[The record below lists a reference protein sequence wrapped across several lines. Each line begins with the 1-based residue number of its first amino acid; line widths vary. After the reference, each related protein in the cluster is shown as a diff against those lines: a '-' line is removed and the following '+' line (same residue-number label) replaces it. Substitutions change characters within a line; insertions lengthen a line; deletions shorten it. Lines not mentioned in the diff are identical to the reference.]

1 MIGETTN
8 INVAHKLEQLAL
20 LYRKDLPS
28 ETMAKTLEKLFGY
41 EAETCRSQLRE
52 LKDDLADFETKY
64 KMASDYFFQC
74 FQKGQTDDNMDF
86 VEWASIVQMARRLEQ
101 RETLLTEE

>member
-1 MIGETTN
+1 MIGETAN

-20 LYRKDLPS
+20 LYRKDRPS
-28 ETMAKTLEKLFGY
+28 ETMAKTLKKLFGY
-41 EAETCRSQLRE
+41 EAETCRSQLRQ
-52 LKDDLADFETKY
+52 LRGDLSDFETKY
-64 KMASDYFFQC
+64 QMASDEFFQR

-101 RETLLTEE
+101 RLTLLNEE